1 MRTFLKLTAGL
12 IIALGLFVVF
22 AISQPMTTSKV
33 LWPVLESVMLNEPFV
48 GITANGEVETGLFT
62 IETTGVSTQ
71 PVVDA
76 AIAFIDTLDA
86 EQQQRVAFP
95 VDDLEW
101 RRWANV
107 HISTRQGVGFLEFN
121 PSQAEAAFGLIA
133 AGLSAR
139 GLQTAR
145 DIMRLEGHLSD
156 LMDNTTEYGEKRYW
170 LTIMGE
176 PSTIRPWGWQLD
188 GHHLIINFFV
198 LGDQVVMTPVFFGSE
213 PPRAD
218 SGRYAGVSI
227 LEEELAAGLQ
237 LINALNPEQRKQAIL
252 SADKTGNNNHGE
264 LFSDNAVV
272 PYQGLPLNA
281 LDDRQKQL
289 AVDLIGLYIGN
300 MRDAHAQVKMTEIIR
315 HWDRTY
321 FAWVGATDE
330 DAVFYYRLHSPVV
343 MIEYDHQKPIA
354 LDGPAVPSRNHV
366 HTTIRTPNGND
377 YGKDLLRQHLLTVEH

>member
-22 AISQPMTTSKV
+22 AISQPMTASKV

-121 PSQAEAAFGLIA
+121 PSQTEAAFGLIA

-176 PSTIRPWGWQLD
+176 PSTTRPWGWQLD

-198 LGDQVVMTPVFFGSE
+198 LGDQVVMTPVFLGSE

>member
-1 MRTFLKLTAGL
+1 MRTLLKVVAAVVV
-12 IIALGLFVVF
+12 ALVLLVVF
-22 AISQPMTTSKV
+22 AVNQPMTASRI
-33 LWPVLESVMLNEPFV
+33 LWPMLEAVMLDDYV
-48 GITANGEVETGLFT
+48 GITADGEVEPDLFS
-62 IETTGVSTQ
+62 IAPTGVSTAA
-71 PVVDA
+71 VVDA
-76 AIAFIDTLDA
+76 ALAFIDTLDA
-86 EQQQRVAFP
+86 EQQRRVAFA

-121 PSQAEAAFGLIA
+121 PAQTEAAFKLIA

-139 GLQTAR
+139 GFQTAR

-156 LMDNTTEYGEKRYW
+156 LMDNTVEYGEKRYW

-176 PSTIRPWGWQLD
+176 PSTTQPWGWQLD

-198 LGDQVVMTPVFFGSE
+198 LGDQVVMTPVFLGSE

-227 LEEELAAGLQ
+227 LDAELSAGLEF
-237 LINALNPEQRKQAIL
+237 INTLDDAQRAQAIL
-252 SADKTGNNNHGE
+252 AHDKVANNNRGE

-272 PYQGLPLNA
+272 PYEGLRLNS
-281 LDDRQKQL
+281 LNDQQKQL
-289 AVDLIGLYIGN
+289 AVNLIGLYIGH
-300 MRDAHAQVKMTEIIR
+300 MRDEHARIKMTDIIK

-321 FAWVGATDE
+321 FAWVGATDA
-330 DAVFYYRLHSPVV
+330 DAVFYYRIHSPVV
-343 MIEYDHQKPIA
+343 MIEYDHQTPIA
-354 LDGPAVPSRNHV
+354 LDGPALPTRNHV

-377 YGKDLLRQHLLTVEH
+377 YGKDLLRQHLLSNPH

>member
-1 MRTFLKLTAGL
+1 MGTFLKIIAGL
-12 IIALGLFVVF
+12 IGVLGLMVVF
-22 AISQPMTTSKV
+22 AINQPMTASNI
-33 LWPVLESVMLNEPFV
+33 LWPALESVMLDEPYV
-48 GITANGEVETGLFT
+48 GITANGVVEPGLFA
-62 IETTGVSTQ
+62 IESTGVSTQ

-121 PSQAEAAFGLIA
+121 PAQTEAAFNLIA
-133 AGLSAR
+133 AGLSER
-139 GLQTAR
+139 GFQTAR

-156 LMDNTTEYGEKRYW
+156 LMNNTTEYGEQRYW

-176 PSTIRPWGWQLD
+176 PSTTQPWGWQLD

-198 LGDQVVMTPVFFGSE
+198 LGDQVVMTPVFLGSE
-213 PPRAD
+213 PPRAEG
-218 SGRYAGVSI
+218 GRYAGVSI
-227 LEEELAAGLQ
+227 LEEELAAGLR
-237 LINALNPEQRKQAIL
+237 LINALNAEQREQAIL
-252 SADKTGNNNHGE
+252 SADKPANNNHGE

-272 PYQGLPLNA
+272 PYEGLLLSA
-281 LDDRQKQL
+281 LDNRQKQL
-289 AVDLIGLYIGN
+289 AIELIGLYIGN
-300 MRDAHAQVKMTEIIR
+300 MREAHARIKMTDIIK

-321 FAWVGATDE
+321 FAWVGATDAE
-330 DAVFYYRLHSPVV
+330 AVFYYRLHSPVV
-343 MIEYDHQKPIA
+343 MIEYDHQKPVA
-354 LDGPAVPSRNHV
+354 LDGPPRPSRNHV

-377 YGKDLLRQHLLTVEH
+377 YGKDLLRQHLLNTAH